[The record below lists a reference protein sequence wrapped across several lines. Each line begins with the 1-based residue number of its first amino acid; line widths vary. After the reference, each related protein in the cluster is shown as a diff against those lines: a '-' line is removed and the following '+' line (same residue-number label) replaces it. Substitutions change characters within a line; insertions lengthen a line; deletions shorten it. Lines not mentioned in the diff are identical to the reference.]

1 MAVPLGPFLSISD
14 YMSLGS
20 ICRGICPSRM
30 QYPSIADLWMRNATE
45 KSCEVTDL
53 AKWILDLLCLT
64 IVKIYLDFLAGQVAF
79 KLL

>member
-1 MAVPLGPFLSISD
+1 
-14 YMSLGS
+14 
-20 ICRGICPSRM
+20 M